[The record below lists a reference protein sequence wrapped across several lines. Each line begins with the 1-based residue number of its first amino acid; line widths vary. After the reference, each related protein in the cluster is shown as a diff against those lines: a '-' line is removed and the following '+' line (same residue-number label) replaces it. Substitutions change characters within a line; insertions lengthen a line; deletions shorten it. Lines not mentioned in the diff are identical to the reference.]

1 MVFIKSD
8 KWAAQCSTSALERG
22 SGRRWWDG
30 DGSRVELRS
39 TGSNSVYG
47 GFLCSN
53 GWREVGKWGVRWH
66 EETRR
71 RSMLL
76 SRLSFSVGRLLNA
89 SCRKTK
95 AYFVVG
101 TCLMKLFRNV
111 RIRLKVTTAALIFDR
126 HLLLLSWSFFDWIL
140 CQCCGHFVFSIITRL
155 VLSAHFPSVIVSLSL
170 SFSTLQFGI
179 SRHPVGFLPP
189 LKYLGILSIRFIFS
203 PPLHRLIFFRKK
215 IPATTQL
222 VWSLSCSPTCY
233 F

>member
-22 SGRRWWDG
+22 SGRRWWGG

-76 SRLSFSVGRLLNA
+76 PRLSFSVGRLLNV
-89 SCRKTK
+89 SCRKTQ
-95 AYFVVG
+95 AYFVAG

-126 HLLLLSWSFFDWIL
+126 HLLLLSWSFSIEFPVSAAAIL
-140 CQCCGHFVFSIITRL
+140 YS
-155 VLSAHFPSVIVSLSL
+155 LSSLASFYLHIFPPSSSLSPSLSL
-170 SFSTLQFGI
+170 LCSLESLAIPSASFLLWNI
-179 SRHPVGFLPP
+179 
-189 LKYLGILSIRFIFS
+189 
-203 PPLHRLIFFRKK
+203 
-215 IPATTQL
+215 
-222 VWSLSCSPTCY
+222 
-233 F
+233 